1 MADPYAAL
9 QTQLTNIQSKTGKS
23 LEQLRQLVEQSGL
36 SKHGEKRSFL
46 QEQLGI
52 GYGDA
57 NTVIHVLKQG
67 VAPPPAS
74 DDPLDAIYVGAKA
87 HLRPLHEQL
96 MARIDQLGEFELAP
110 KKTYISL
117 RRKKQFAMLGPATKT
132 QVELGMNVKELPHS
146 ERLKVMPPKS
156 MCQYSLR
163 LSSAD
168 QIDDELMGWIKA
180 AFEAAG

>member
-1 MADPYAAL
+1 MADPNAQL
-9 QTQLTNIQSKTGKS
+9 QTQLSNIQSKTGKS
-23 LEQLRQLVEQSGL
+23 LDQLRQMVEQSGL
-36 SKHGEKRSFL
+36 SKHGEKRSYL

-57 NTVIHVLKQG
+57 NTVIHVLKQAA
-67 VAPPPAS
+67 APAPTS

-96 MARIDQLGEFELAP
+96 MARIESLGDFELAP
-110 KKTYISL
+110 KKTYISM
-117 RRKKQFAMLGPATKT
+117 RRNKQFAMLGPATKT
-132 QVELGMNVKELPHS
+132 QIELGMNVKQLRHS

-163 LSSAD
+163 LSHAEE
-168 QIDDELMGWIKA
+168 IDTELLSWVKA
-180 AFEAAG
+180 AFDAAG